1 MLGLAIAQSPEVCI
15 LACAD
20 SRVSPEIIF
29 DLGLGAL
36 FVVRVAG
43 NFADEDNQASLE
55 YAVQHFSPPPA
66 LIVVLGHERCG
77 AIQAAAITFDPCSV
91 APEKVAEFGH
101 HPAPSAR
108 LVSLVT
114 RLQPAILAGQASD
127 RAFVTSLYWRYA
139 GQAPDEALPSHCE
152 RLAADGVSRGQLED
166 EFRQGGVAEA
176 GDREFVTS
184 LYWRYLGCG
193 PDEKLDGYMDK
204 VARKHLENEFR
215 AHRLDNAV
223 CENVKLTVAE
233 LQANEVVRASGTFVV
248 GARYDLDDGLVTWLT
263 PTPE

>member
-29 DLGLGAL
+29 DLGLGDL

-66 LIVVLGHERCG
+66 LIVVLE
-77 AIQAAAITFDPCSV
+77 
-91 APEKVAEFGH
+91 EFGH

-108 LVSLVT
+108 LVSLVM
-114 RLQPAILAGQASD
+114 RLQPAILASQPSD

-139 GQAPDEALPSHCE
+139 GQAPDEALRSHCK

-233 LQANEVVRASGTFVV
+233 LQANEVFRASGTFVV